1 MASGPQSVL
10 RKDRLD
16 ECELHL
22 EKASPLPASPY
33 NQGSNP

>member
-10 RKDRLD
+10 RKDHVD

-22 EKASPLPASPY
+22 EKASTLPYKSL
-33 NQGSNP
+33 